1 MNNKNFISSFLDPL
15 FEICDNDEYLIN
27 SYLQLY
33 RKYIFEEFF
42 LPIKELGFV
51 INRKERNCISRK
63 KSLIEKELL
72 IELSGNSKTTFQ
84 LRHPKEAL
92 EILKQNTNKIYRT
105 IRITKNEKIA

>member
-42 LPIKELGFV
+42 LPIKEL
-51 INRKERNCISRK
+51 ISSLFSFFGSNSSILLLILVAVS
-63 KSLIEKELL
+63 KSLIVNLFNSLYNDDIIECMMNVPNFIL
-72 IELSGNSKTTFQ
+72 IL
-84 LRHPKEAL
+84 
-92 EILKQNTNKIYRT
+92 
-105 IRITKNEKIA
+105 